1 MNGLS
6 PTYSIQ
12 NARAECFMINNI
24 FNKQI
29 FYINEDGQ
37 VAIDERLYLKKR
49 LYEQNLIDEEQ
60 HRADELKE
68 IYIRVIESYKQF
80 FMMKQA

>member
-1 MNGLS
+1 
-6 PTYSIQ
+6 
-12 NARAECFMINNI
+12 MINNI

-60 HRADELKE
+60 HRAEELRE
-68 IYIRVIESYKQF
+68 IYIRVIECYKKF
-80 FMMKQA
+80 FMMKQT

>member
-1 MNGLS
+1 
-6 PTYSIQ
+6 
-12 NARAECFMINNI
+12 MINNI

-29 FYINEDGQ
+29 FYINEDGR

-60 HRADELKE
+60 HRAEEL
-68 IYIRVIESYKQF
+68 R
-80 FMMKQA
+80 

>member
-1 MNGLS
+1 
-6 PTYSIQ
+6 
-12 NARAECFMINNI
+12 MINNI

-37 VAIDERLYLKKR
+37 VAIDERLYLKKKR

-60 HRADELKE
+60 HRAKELRE
-68 IYIRVIESYKQF
+68 ISIRDIESCKKF
-80 FMMKQA
+80 FMMQQA

>member
-1 MNGLS
+1 
-6 PTYSIQ
+6 
-12 NARAECFMINNI
+12 MINNI

-49 LYEQNLIDEEQ
+49 LYEQNLIDEEK